1 MKFQDD
7 IWNMNTHT
15 HTDKP
20 KPICPPLFQ
29 SWGHKN
35 LFLIVTRIVRGS
47 DYSPTIALSE
57 DKDIQGH
64 YYFLKT
70 DGA

>member
-7 IWNMNTHT
+7 ISNMNTHKHT

-29 SWGHKN
+29 SWGHKKIRVCYFSMRN
-35 LFLIVTRIVRGS
+35 PYMKFQDDISLRNIIV
-47 DYSPTIALSE
+47 A
-57 DKDIQGH
+57 KFQGPK
-64 YYFLKT
+64 F
-70 DGA
+70 